1 MFDVN
6 SSNPDRNNILDNHI
20 DRMKKLGYHYS
31 YWVKDI
37 DILYNT
43 SVRKIYFMV
52 DGLQPSE
59 NLNKYLRGDEPTES
73 DLRITERELAAVMMS
88 KDNFKKT
95 TFCFR
100 GEPIPFPVV
109 KEVLKLPDL
118 PTFHL

>member
-1 MFDVN
+1 MLHWEQ
-6 SSNPDRNNILDNHI
+6 NNILDNQA
-20 DRMKKLGYHYS
+20 KLHGIFPFY
-31 YWVKDI
+31 VEDI

-43 SVRKIYFMV
+43 SVGKIYFMV
-52 DGLQPSE
+52 DGLEPSE
-59 NLNKYLRGDEPTES
+59 NLNKYLRGDEPTDR
-73 DLRITERELAAVMMS
+73 DLRITERELAGVFARS
-88 KDNFKKT
+88 DNLKKT

>member
-43 SVRKIYFMV
+43 SVGKIYFMV
-52 DGLQPSE
+52 DGLEPSE
-59 NLNKYLRGDEPTES
+59 NLNKYLRRWTYGNPFKGYGKGIS
-73 DLRITERELAAVMMS
+73 SGIRE
-88 KDNFKKT
+88 K
-95 TFCFR
+95 R
-100 GEPIPFPVV
+100 
-109 KEVLKLPDL
+109 
-118 PTFHL
+118 